1 MTYLPGFVGKI
12 PSQGDFISRRLPG
25 DFIECWDNWLQEG
38 VGTARESLGEHWLK
52 TYLVGP
58 VWRFL
63 VTPGACGGHGWLGL
77 WFPSVDRVGRH
88 FPLTVAAP
96 VPPKQANPA
105 LLFSHEEWLTQVEE
119 TALRALDPRVS
130 LDQLDQALAGLPL
143 DLPET
148 TTPASGQP
156 ISRGVYILPETM
168 SLERLARI
176 AAARPP
182 SPKQPVSY
190 WHTWGTEAMPACYVV
205 SDRLPERT
213 LFPAYLTG
221 EWAQS
226 GLQPDTL
233 TALGPEAD

>member
-1 MTYLPGFVGKI
+1 MAYLPGFVGKI
-12 PSQGDFISRRLPG
+12 PSQGDFISRRLPY

-38 VGTARESLGEHWLK
+38 VGTARAELGERWLQ

-63 VTPGACGGHGWLGL
+63 VTPGACGGNGWLGL

-88 FPLTVAAP
+88 FPLTVAVP
-96 VPPKQANPA
+96 VLPKQANPA
-105 LLFSHEEWLTQVEE
+105 LLFSHEDWLARIED

-130 LDQLDQALAGLPL
+130 LEQLDQALAGLPI
-143 DLPET
+143 DLEEASV
-148 TTPASGQP
+148 PASIRP
-156 ISRGVYILPETM
+156 LARGVHILPDEVSSDM
-168 SLERLARI
+168 LARI
-176 AAARPP
+176 AATAPA
-182 SPKQPVSY
+182 SPKQPASY

-221 EWAQS
+221 EWAQC

>member
-1 MTYLPGFVGKI
+1 MAFIPGFVGKI
-12 PSQGDFISRRLPG
+12 PSQGDFISRRLPY

-38 VGTARESLGEHWLK
+38 VGTARAELGERWLE

-63 VTPGACGGHGWLGL
+63 ISPGACGSHGWLGL

-88 FPLTVAAP
+88 FPLTVAVP
-96 VPPKQANPA
+96 VPPKLSNPA
-105 LLFSHEEWLTQVEE
+105 LLFSHEGWLAQVED

-130 LDQLDQALAGLPL
+130 LEQLDQALALLPL

-148 TTPASGQP
+148 AMPASGQP
-156 ISRGVYILPETM
+156 VTRGVYILPDEMPPGT
-168 SLERLARI
+168 LARI
-176 AAARPP
+176 AATRPA

-221 EWAQS
+221 EWAQC

-233 TALGPEAD
+233 TALGSEAD